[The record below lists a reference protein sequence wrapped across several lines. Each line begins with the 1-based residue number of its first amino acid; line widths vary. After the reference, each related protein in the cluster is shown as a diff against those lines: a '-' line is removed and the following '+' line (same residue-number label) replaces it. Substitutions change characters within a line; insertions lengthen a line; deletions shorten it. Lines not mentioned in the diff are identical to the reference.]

1 MKTKLNRFQTTK
13 GSAITF
19 ISAMSLSVIIAMIAI
34 IYAINS
40 NDISKHP
47 YIGMGGLAIL
57 VIIITAIYT
66 FAAKLSTISNEQE
79 QWFLENAARKIIKEE
94 TFTLNDFY
102 PNHQYE
108 DINPNEFKVM
118 PERNL
123 QFELERKTDGIVF
136 RTSKPEFSAVLST
149 TDIADNDIRQNISKK
164 TKHTTLVYN
173 LPATTETFSEWTK
186 RDEKFYIDLFL
197 KSINKF

>member
-1 MKTKLNRFQTTK
+1 MKTKLNKFQTVR

-19 ISAMSLSVIIAMIAI
+19 ISAMIISNIIVIGSMLCAL
-34 IYAINS
+34 NFV
-40 NDISKHP
+40 DIPKHP
-47 YIGMGGLAIL
+47 YIGMGCIAIIVIL
-57 VIIITAIYT
+57 VAIVCIIATNI
-66 FAAKLSTISNEQE
+66 STISDEQE
-79 QWFLENAARKIIKEE
+79 QWFLDNAAREIIEEE
-94 TFTLNDFY
+94 TFQLNDFY
-102 PNHQYE
+102 PNHQYK

-123 QFELERKTDGIVF
+123 QFELERKTDDIVF

-164 TKHTTLVYN
+164 TKPTTLVYN